1 MNNQITVNLVRHR
14 IPLKVQKDGKVET
27 PAIVIY
33 LESAT
38 SDSLSF
44 VLSWR
49 LNLQSSPLKDLKW
62 PINQNYHELLR
73 KYVDTLRLSL
83 FNPEVDL
90 KSATVLFKRPLI
102 AWVFCVY
109 FFFNFAKWIGMKMRY
124 SLRELNKIF
133 YSRSDGHA
141 NQKEH
146 LEQWFS
152 TCLIL
157 LFSVPATTFSKH
169 SSESSLGSKNLK
181 YWPEML
187 RHTRPQLE
195 ISHGSLY
202 SVPRHLG
209 WRLLI
214 WIEVNNNSTPYVV
227 TLYLGGSPQLPHLM
241 DQNINAGISSFM
253 NGIFA
258 LYLHDFY

>member
-146 LEQWFS
+146 LEQ
-152 TCLIL
+152 
-157 LFSVPATTFSKH
+157 
-169 SSESSLGSKNLK
+169 
-181 YWPEML
+181 
-187 RHTRPQLE
+187 
-195 ISHGSLY
+195 
-202 SVPRHLG
+202 
-209 WRLLI
+209 
-214 WIEVNNNSTPYVV
+214 
-227 TLYLGGSPQLPHLM
+227 
-241 DQNINAGISSFM
+241 
-253 NGIFA
+253 
-258 LYLHDFY
+258 